1 METASDRRRAIRD
14 GHWPAVEAYL
24 HAHGSATTTDIVRDA
39 LGIVR
44 PRRAR
49 SSSAAPNA
57 SAASIVIDES
67 LDVDSAAYDEDVRS
81 AEAFLGSLARDGLLT
96 YAVGAGGAAT
106 AADESDMELTKD
118 DEDIDPE
125 MEHVGRWSLAQ

>member
-1 METASDRRRAIRD
+1 METASERRRAIRD

-24 HAHGSATTTDIVRDA
+24 HAHGSATTNDIVRDA

-57 SAASIVIDES
+57 STSVSLDDES
-67 LDVDSAAYDEDVRS
+67 PDMAAYEDDVRA
-81 AEAFLGSLARDGLLT
+81 AEAFLGSLARDGLLS
-96 YAVGAGGAAT
+96 YVVGGAGGDK
-106 AADESDMELTKD
+106 ADESDMELTKD
-118 DEDIDPE
+118 DVDEE
-125 MEHVGRWSLAQ
+125 AEHVGRWSLAH